1 MDENKGVTCERD
13 EERINEGRDEM
24 DGYGGSGSTCERDEG
39 RSNEG
44 IDEMDGVGEWE
55 YMRLPNTLTMV
66 ATIWQLQRQHQR
78 WQRRWY
84 HHPSDYP

>member
-1 MDENKGVTCERD
+1 MHARGTRGDGWTKWSGGTCARDKDELQ
-13 EERINEGRDEM
+13 IGR
-24 DGYGGSGSTCERDEG
+24 SGSTCERDEG

-44 IDEMDGVGEWE
+44 RDEMDGLGEWE

-78 WQRRWY
+78 WQRR
-84 HHPSDYP
+84 

>member
-1 MDENKGVTCERD
+1 MKIRELHARGTKRGLTKEEMRWMDMGCGSTCESD
-13 EERINEGRDEM
+13 EGRSNEGRDEM
-24 DGYGGSGSTCERDEG
+24 DGL
-39 RSNEG
+39 
-44 IDEMDGVGEWE
+44 GEWE

>member
-13 EERINEGRDEM
+13 EGRGEVTREEM
-24 DGYGGSGSTCERDEG
+24 RWMDMGCGSTCERDEG

-44 IDEMDGVGEWE
+44 RDEMDGLGEWE

-78 WQRRWY
+78 WQRR
-84 HHPSDYP
+84 